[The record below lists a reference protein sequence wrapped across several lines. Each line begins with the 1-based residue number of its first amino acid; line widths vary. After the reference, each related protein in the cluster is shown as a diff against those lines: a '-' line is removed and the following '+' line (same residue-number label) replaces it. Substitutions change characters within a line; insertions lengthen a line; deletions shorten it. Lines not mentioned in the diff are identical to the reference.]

1 MIYQN
6 VEDDVKWHDQW
17 PNNTIDGNCQEC
29 VGERSVR
36 MKMASRRLL
45 GQQDKNLALNYL
57 VLSETVRKK
66 TRIKT
71 RRRLKT
77 SRKGIQVA
85 KLSWLTTKRLG
96 IDFFNSQLPI
106 TQTING

>member
-1 MIYQN
+1 MLFQN

-17 PNNTIDGNCQEC
+17 ANNTIRGNYQEC

-36 MKMASRRLL
+36 MKTASRRLL
-45 GQQDKNLALNYL
+45 AQQDKNLALNYL

-77 SRKGIQVA
+77 SRREFK
-85 KLSWLTTKRLG
+85 SPNYR
-96 IDFFNSQLPI
+96 S
-106 TQTING
+106 

>member
-1 MIYQN
+1 MLYQN

-17 PNNTIDGNCQEC
+17 SNNTIRGNYQEC
-29 VGERSVR
+29 VKKRRVSH
-36 MKMASRRLL
+36 RLL
-45 GQQDKNLALNYL
+45 GQKDKNLALNYL

-77 SRKGIQVA
+77 SRRGFK
-85 KLSWLTTKRLG
+85 SPNHR
-96 IDFFNSQLPI
+96 N
-106 TQTING
+106 

>member
-1 MIYQN
+1 MLCQN

-17 PNNTIDGNCQEC
+17 ANNTIRGNYQEC

-36 MKMASRRLL
+36 MMMVSRRLL
-45 GQQDKNLALNYL
+45 GQQDKNLALNNL

-71 RRRLKT
+71 RRHLKT
-77 SRKGIQVA
+77 SRRGFT
-85 KLSWLTTKRLG
+85 SPNYR
-96 IDFFNSQLPI
+96 N
-106 TQTING
+106 

>member
-1 MIYQN
+1 MLYQN
-6 VEDDVKWHDQW
+6 VEDDVKWHDRW
-17 PNNTIDGNCQEC
+17 ANNTIRGNYQEC
-29 VGERSVR
+29 AGERSVR
-36 MKMASRRLL
+36 MKMVSRRLL

-77 SRKGIQVA
+77 SRRGFKSPNV
-85 KLSWLTTKRLG
+85 R
-96 IDFFNSQLPI
+96 N
-106 TQTING
+106 

>member
-17 PNNTIDGNCQEC
+17 PNNTIHGNYQEC

-36 MKMASRRLL
+36 MKMVSRRLL

-77 SRKGIQVA
+77 SRRGFKSPNV
-85 KLSWLTTKRLG
+85 R
-96 IDFFNSQLPI
+96 N
-106 TQTING
+106 